1 MKTINKKTIQILDRE
16 GQPITGL
23 KKIEIVD
30 ALQPKLIDGQ
40 LNPKYYISVD
50 KYWVHET
57 TGETTTIQPTN
68 LSEYTEK
75 PGLEEIGD
83 GIYNIAYDF
92 DDTAVKKIKIVSYP
106 DGENG
111 QEIEEEELSESV
123 LIDYDELQ
131 SAYLKIENITGNFLV
146 KKTTYTGETGFKED
160 EILKNNNFLDGYNS
174 WTAENNVSI
183 RGTSDAKYVSIKKFS
198 KLSQEFYIKN
208 DNQYTLSFYIK
219 NPDGVIEERSIKV
232 ELVALSTNT
241 TIFSEVVISDST
253 LTQHIKDF
261 NIFASDY
268 YRLSFYDASEE
279 VFISNISLKQVSS
292 NVDPNDD
299 GYEMI
304 SPGEPGYILPG
315 NPGFPALRLKQGY
328 SYSQPEEYIL
338 SKFSIFNN
346 LWKESYN
353 KTDYL
358 KTFIN
363 GKNYQVPL
371 YCTESIDIPLPP
383 LLRKEEVSFYL
394 EQNALKRQLVT
405 KEQQELEIQKMFL
418 MSRLD
423 SLNLKLKMNLISFED
438 YNREVEIILTEG
450 ITIAEKK
457 YQPLLKIFKDLIT
470 LKAKVVAN
478 LNLYDKYYLIMTFPE
493 SYENFEVNP
502 IVKYVLEYRI
512 IPEENVVII
521 DDSDKNKK
529 PIIEL
534 IPIGTDSPEPF
545 IPPEKPLGGG
555 TGGTTTGD
563 STGGGTGGTTTGDGT
578 GGGTGGT
585 ANGTTTDL
593 IDDDNNI
600 VTTGGTTNGTISVR
614 GDIKSLI
621 YLYDPSNMYEVIDE
635 LSYDFRQKSV
645 IDIAEKWNFSP
656 SPANLISTGRST
668 GDDGFQFFKSP
679 GSDNGSA
686 NFYSPEFTFNNVN
699 NEEEIVI
706 EFLFKQNKI
715 NSNSDKT
722 QLIIEMKDSNN
733 NWYSYKTFDFYITK
747 PNILNYFSFTLK
759 DKNLKNSI
767 RLNFKLEFNTPEIY
781 YYYLHS
787 ILVRKKK
794 PYENIK
800 KIDFSKKYVF
810 SKERTTFI
818 SDNKIIYSKDTSD
831 IRKFEIPIFPNVT
844 YGLRVAAIAANGVM
858 SKWSNEIYYKAEVP
872 TTEQDSFLENITEL
886 IDIKYN
892 KDFKISED
900 MLMNKLT
907 YIENMIKDLQK
918 EKIEKTLDATYDG
931 NNKKWNFKVELTN
944 EEKAYY
950 RFIIIEPFIQRN
962 SSLKINWIFDNND
975 AKKIIARY
983 IIPDSVNNIFELEW
997 NLNDVQGEIN
1007 RIEERFNS
1015 LWYYGKKGVSLSNE
1029 QKFSLN
1035 EINDYGVVPYL
1046 RFRLLLMNSIEFE
1059 SYKSFYKNAYDID
1072 IVETNDIVDYPTKQN
1087 PGGNLA
1093 TN

>member
-16 GQPITGL
+16 GQPIIGL
-23 KKIEIVD
+23 KKIKIVD
-30 ALQPKLIDGQ
+30 ALQPKLINGQ
-40 LNPKYYISVD
+40 PNPNYYISID
-50 KYWVHET
+50 KYWVHKT
-57 TGETTTIQPTN
+57 TGEITTIQPTN

-92 DDTAVKKIKIVSYP
+92 DDTVIKKIKIVSYP

-111 QEIEEEELSESV
+111 QEIEEEELSESI

-131 SAYLKIENITGNFLV
+131 SAYLKIENIAGNFLV
-146 KKTTYTGETGFKED
+146 KKTTYTGEIRFKED

-174 WTAENNVSI
+174 WIAENNVSI

-208 DNQYTLSFYIK
+208 GNQYTLSFYIK
-219 NPDGVIEERSIKV
+219 NPDGVIEESSIKV

-253 LTQHIKDF
+253 LTQHIKNF
-261 NIFASDY
+261 SILASDY

-279 VFISNISLKQVSS
+279 VLISNISLKQVSS

-304 SPGEPGYILPG
+304 SSGEPGYILPG

-328 SYSQPEEYIL
+328 SYSQPEEYTL

-346 LWKESYN
+346 LWKERYN

-358 KTFIN
+358 KAFIN
-363 GKNYQVPL
+363 GKNYQIPL

-383 LLRKEEVSFYL
+383 FLRKEEVSFYL

-423 SLNLKLKMNLISFED
+423 SLNLKLKMNLISFQD
-438 YNREVEIILTEG
+438 YNRQVEIILTEG
-450 ITIAEKK
+450 ITITEKK

-502 IVKYVLEYRI
+502 IVKYILEYRI

-521 DDSDKNKK
+521 DDSDKNEK
-529 PIIEL
+529 PIIDL
-534 IPIGTDSPEPF
+534 APIGTDDPEAFF
-545 IPPEKPLGGG
+545 IPEKLLGG
-555 TGGTTTGD
+555 
-563 STGGGTGGTTTGDGT
+563 TGGGTGGTTTGDGT
-578 GGGTGGT
+578 GGTTTGDGTGGT
-585 ANGTTTDL
+585 TTGGG
-593 IDDDNNI
+593 
-600 VTTGGTTNGTISVR
+600 TGGTTNGTISVR
-614 GDIKSLI
+614 GDIKPLI

-635 LSYDFRQKSV
+635 LSYDFRQKSIV
-645 IDIAEKWNFSP
+645 DIAKRWNFSLSNP
-656 SPANLISTGRST
+656 ISTGNNT

-686 NFYSPEFTFNNVN
+686 NLYSPEFTFNSVSD
-699 NEEEIVI
+699 EEEIVI
-706 EFLFKQNKI
+706 EFLFKQNQI
-715 NSNSDKT
+715 TQNLDKS
-722 QLIIEMKDSNN
+722 QLIIEMKDSRNDWSQYRIFN
-733 NWYSYKTFDFYITK
+733 FNVTK
-747 PNILNYFSFTLK
+747 SNTLNYFSFTLK
-759 DKNLKNSI
+759 DKNLKNSRI
-767 RLNFKLEFNTPEIY
+767 RLNFELAFNTPGIY

-787 ILVRKKK
+787 ILVRRKK
-794 PYENIK
+794 PYQNIK
-800 KIDFSKKYVF
+800 KIDFSKKHVF

-900 MLMNKLT
+900 ILKNKLT

-983 IIPDSVNNIFELEW
+983 ITPDSVNNIFELEW

-1007 RIEERFNS
+1007 KIEERFNS
-1015 LWYYGKKGVSLSNE
+1015 LWYYGKKGVSLSDLQSNNL
-1029 QKFSLN
+1029 QRFSLN

-1059 SYKSFYKNAYDID
+1059 SYKSIYKSAYDID
-1072 IVETNDIVDYPTKQN
+1072 IVEKNDIVDYPTRQD
-1087 PGGNLA
+1087 PEGNLI